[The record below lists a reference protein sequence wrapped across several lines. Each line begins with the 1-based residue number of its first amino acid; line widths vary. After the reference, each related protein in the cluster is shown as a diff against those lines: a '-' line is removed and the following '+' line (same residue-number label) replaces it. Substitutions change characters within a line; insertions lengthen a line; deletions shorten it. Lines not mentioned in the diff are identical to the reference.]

1 MPEMKSDENKAN
13 GGLAGAATKKARKE
27 AREAQSRYALGES
40 EL

>member
-13 GGLAGAATKKARKE
+13 GSLAGAPTKKVRKE
-27 AREAQSRYALGES
+27 VREAQSRYALGES

>member
-13 GGLAGAATKKARKE
+13 GSLAGAAAKKVRKE
-27 AREAQSRYALGES
+27 AREAQSRNALSES